1 MLHGLYV
8 ITDSQRF
15 THAQWPDRIENII
28 IGGASVIQLRDK
40 TLNDDELF
48 KHAAAIMEICRYY
61 NIPLI
66 MNDRVSLA
74 KKIKADGIHIGK
86 DDQGIRAARN
96 YLGDKFVIGA
106 SCYRNLH
113 SAIQAQRYGADY
125 VAFGSIFPSPTKP
138 RAPRCSLATL
148 RKAKSTLHIPVCAIG
163 GIQQK
168 NIQSVMAT
176 GIELVAISHAIFNAK
191 DPQQA
196 ATKMIQA
203 YIM

>member
-8 ITDSQRF
+8 LTDNQRF
-15 THAQWPDRIENII
+15 SHTQWPDRVENII

-48 KHAAAIMEICRYY
+48 KHAAAIMEVCRYY

-74 KKIKADGIHIGK
+74 KKIKADGVHIGK
-86 DDQGIRAARN
+86 DDQHVRAVRN
-96 YLGDKFVIGA
+96 YLGNKFIIGA

-113 SAIQAQRYGADY
+113 TAIQAQRHGADY
-125 VAFGSIFPSPTKP
+125 VAFGSIFPSSTKP
-138 RAPRCSLATL
+138 NAPRCSLATL
-148 RKAKSTLHIPVCAIG
+148 RRAKDTMHIPVCAIG

-176 GIELVAISHAIFNAK
+176 GIDLVAISHAIFNAM
-191 DPQQA
+191 DPHRA
-196 ATKMIQA
+196 ATKMTQA